1 MLVKRFKK
9 CLDGDSGF
17 HDGGTRVSWG
27 AGGRGVP
34 LTPPTV
40 GKLYYTSIPCYT
52 ILYYTMLHY
61 TLQYYAILYNTTL
74 YYTILHYTIW
84 YYPVPHSL
92 CPCISQPIGMVYV
105 VPCKVIVLVIS
116 GPCEAGDQL
125 EHFLR
130 CSRYISHVRLGMDWV
145 IVISPELTYFSADK
159 QDYQV
164 YWSDL
169 NSLLVLCRLYH
180 IIQCNVW

>member
-52 ILYYTMLHY
+52 ILYYTCY
-61 TLQYYAILYNTTL
+61 TILYNTTL
-74 YYTILHYTIW
+74 YYTILHYTIQ
-84 YYPVPHSL
+84 YYTILYDIILFHTA
-92 CPCISQPIGMVYV
+92 C
-105 VPCKVIVLVIS
+105 VLVYPS
-116 GPCEAGDQL
+116 Q
-125 EHFLR
+125 
-130 CSRYISHVRLGMDWV
+130 
-145 IVISPELTYFSADK
+145 
-159 QDYQV
+159 
-164 YWSDL
+164 
-169 NSLLVLCRLYH
+169 
-180 IIQCNVW
+180 

>member
-1 MLVKRFKK
+1 M
-9 CLDGDSGF
+9 
-17 HDGGTRVSWG
+17 
-27 AGGRGVP
+27 
-34 LTPPTV
+34 
-40 GKLYYTSIPCYT
+40 
-52 ILYYTMLHY
+52 
-61 TLQYYAILYNTTL
+61 
-74 YYTILHYTIW
+74 
-84 YYPVPHSL
+84 
-92 CPCISQPIGMVYV
+92 

-169 NSLLVLCRLYH
+169 NSLLGLCGAGCIISYSVMFDNIYSSIKKEKVRRGEWRNIQRLSWNITRKGLYGF
-180 IIQCNVW
+180 